1 MCDYIME
8 RSIVDKRYDIYII
21 LIFMFKDISTYQ
33 CRSNV
38 MMLTILRM
46 MIRYIKSGISG
57 FYHNYDTM
65 QDLYK
70 DIHNRVNDKDPIRSK
85 SFTISIIY
93 RTLRP
98 IYEKTIFY
106 AFCYQKICRIDT
118 TYVLPGVKDMRNEN
132 MKDEVNIND
141 KDDIYRNSKNMKI
154 IREID
159 SFYTHMRCYDKKHIM
174 SNDFDMMGV
183 SYLMYEIESEA
194 TISIN
199 SFKDNDDSE
208 YATFTRDYVAKDI
221 IKKNVKKIYYDDTTI
236 FMYLVRPCITFV
248 SRW

>member
-1 MCDYIME
+1 MHDYIME

-33 CRSNV
+33 YRSNV

-46 MIRYIKSGISG
+46 MIRYVRSNIEYS
-57 FYHNYDTM
+57 HNYTHLC
-65 QDLYK
+65 DLYN
-70 DIHNRVNDKDPIRSK
+70 DIHTRVNDKDPSRSK

-106 AFCYQKICRIDT
+106 DFGYQRICKIDT

-159 SFYTHMRCYDKKHIM
+159 SFYRYMEHYNKKQIM
-174 SNDFDMMGV
+174 LNDFDMDTDFRFTCDIG
-183 SYLMYEIESEA
+183 SEA

-199 SFKDNDDSE
+199 SFKDNDNSE
-208 YATFTRDYVAKDI
+208 YAKYVREYVAKDI
-221 IKKNVKKIYYDDTTI
+221 IKKNVKKIRVPHDDTTI
-236 FMYLVRPCITFV
+236 FGEIKNINFLYL
-248 SRW
+248 